1 MNPQSSQHEEGKT
14 GRPLA
19 ERRKKER
26 KPARGEVRF
35 LLGKPAEVEVRGRLI
50 DASDGAFRAAHQ
62 YTALCAGQ
70 EVSFRHPTARGTARV
85 IWNRILNGE
94 VETGFLI
101 L

>member
-1 MNPQSSQHEEGKT
+1 MNTQSSQHEEGKT
-14 GRPLA
+14 GRLLA

-26 KPARGEVRF
+26 KPAEGEVRF
-35 LLGKPAEVEVRGRLI
+35 FLDKPAAIEVRGRLV
-50 DASDGAFRAAHQ
+50 DVSGEAFRVAHR

-70 EVSFRHPTARGTARV
+70 KVRFRHPTARGTARV